1 MVKIMR
7 RRNNKN
13 NRREKILMVTA
24 SALVLGLLTT
34 TGLVLRE
41 QPEDDNVIIDFSALA
56 DENPDYVAQ
65 NEESTQEANSG
76 TVLIPALDIESVE
89 AGEVEKAN
97 EEEESI
103 LEEEKE
109 EVDSGEVTQV
119 TIQPEEAVEVSPTS
133 AFTGSVLQS
142 GDTLQ
147 WPIVGNVLIN
157 YSMDQTT
164 YFQTLNQYKY
174 NPAIIIAATEGEL
187 ITSASAGIVERVFYH
202 EEIGNAIE
210 VKIDDTYTIIYG
222 QLNGISVADGD
233 IVDKG
238 TILGEVA
245 SPTIYYAKEGCNVY
259 FELRENGEP
268 IDPMSRLE

>member
-1 MVKIMR
+1 MR
-7 RRNNKN
+7 RRSDKN
-13 NRREKILMVTA
+13 SRREKILMVTA

-41 QPEDDNVIIDFSALA
+41 QPEDDNVIIDFSTLA

-76 TVLIPALDIESVE
+76 TVFIPALDIESVE
-89 AGEVEKAN
+89 AGEVENAN
-97 EEEESI
+97 EEEESV

-109 EVDSGEVTQV
+109 AIDSRETTQV
-119 TIQPEEAVEVSPTS
+119 TIQPEDPVEVSPTS

-187 ITSASAGIVERVFYH
+187 ITSASAGIVERVFYN

-222 QLNGISVADGD
+222 QLNGIAVADGD

-238 TILGEVA
+238 TILGEVG

-259 FELRENGEP
+259 FQLLENGEP